1 MEMTNTCTAEK
12 QTSYLYKART
22 IIKVLFPIFVTQL
35 ALVST
40 GFFDTVMTGRYG
52 EYDLAGVAFGSN
64 LYFMFFMLFNGIFSG
79 LTPVLAYF
87 RGAKEEQKIR
97 FTVQQGMYW
106 ALLLAAVYVAAGF
119 LAVPHIIPYFSLEE
133 KVAQVACDYLAVMA
147 IGVFPIFVASVLRNF
162 IDSMSY
168 TGVTM
173 IITVVAVPVNVVL
186 NYIFIYGAFGMPAW
200 GGVGAAIGS
209 AVCFYLTLLLNV
221 LVVKYYGPFK
231 GYRIF
236 HAMPRPDFSEWK
248 RAIKFGTHIGATM
261 FCESSIFG
269 VMALLMAGC
278 GTAVIAAH
286 QSTMSINTMIY
297 MVPLSISL
305 AMTIVIGFE
314 MGAGHPREAVRYG
327 ILGRCMSFGITGMI
341 AIIIIF
347 LRPHIAEMFTT
358 SEEIKAIL
366 ANFLVCATFMQLA
379 DSINAPMQGI
389 LKGYKDVKVPFY
401 LAVFSYWVIG
411 LPLGLGMAHIGGMGP
426 YGYWVGIVGSLFV
439 GAVML
444 RIRMWKIQSKI
455 NAEYGITS
463 KN

>member
-1 MEMTNTCTAEK
+1 MEMTDMCKAEK
-12 QTSYLYKART
+12 HTSYLHKART

-64 LYFMFFMLFNGIFSG
+64 LYFMFFLLFNGIFSG

-87 RGAKEEQKIR
+87 RGAKERRKIR

-119 LAVPHIIPYFSLEE
+119 LLVPRIIPYFSLEDQ
-133 KVAQVACDYLAVMA
+133 VAQVVRDYLTVMA
-147 IGVFPIFVASVLRNF
+147 VGIFPLFVACVLRNF
-162 IDSMSY
+162 IDSMGY

-173 IITVVAVPVNVVL
+173 VITVVAVPVNVVL
-186 NYIFIYGAFGMPAW
+186 NYIFIYGAMGIPAL
-200 GGVGAAIGS
+200 GGTGAAVGS
-209 AVCFYLTLLLNV
+209 AICFYLTLLLNI

-231 GYRIF
+231 EYRIF
-236 HAMPRPDFSEWK
+236 HTMSRPNFAEWK
-248 RAIKFGTHIGATM
+248 RAIKFGSHIGATM

-269 VMALLMAGC
+269 VMALLMANY

-286 QSTMSINTMIY
+286 QSTMSVNTMIY
-297 MVPLSISL
+297 MVPMSISL

-327 ILGRCMSFGITGMI
+327 MLGRVMSFGITALI
-341 AIIIIF
+341 AIVIIY
-347 LRPHIAEMFTT
+347 LRPYIAAMFTT
-358 SEEIKAIL
+358 SEEIRAIL
-366 ANFLVCATFMQLA
+366 ANFLVLATFMQMA
-379 DSINAPMQGI
+379 DAINAPMQGI

-401 LAVFSYWVIG
+401 MAVFSYWIIG

-426 YGYWVGIVGSLFV
+426 YGYWVGIIGSLFV
-439 GAVML
+439 GAAML
-444 RIRMWKIQSKI
+444 RIRMWRIQAKI

-463 KN
+463 KK

>member
-1 MEMTNTCTAEK
+1 MEMTDRCKAEK
-12 QTSYLYKART
+12 KTSYFHKAHT

-64 LYFMFFMLFNGIFSG
+64 LYFMFFILFNGIFSG

-87 RGAKEEQKIR
+87 RGARERRKIR

-106 ALLLAAVYVAAGF
+106 ALMLAALYVAAGF
-119 LAVPHIIPYFSLEE
+119 LLVPRIIPYFSLEE
-133 KVAQVACDYLAVMA
+133 KVAQVVCSYLSVMA
-147 IGVFPIFVASVLRNF
+147 IGIFPLFVACVLRNF
-162 IDSMSY
+162 IDSMGY

-173 IITVVAVPVNVVL
+173 IITVVAVPVNVCL
-186 NYIFIYGAFGMPAW
+186 NYIFIYGALGIPAL

-231 GYRIF
+231 EYRIF
-236 HAMPRPDFSEWK
+236 STMSPPNFVEWK

-261 FCESSIFG
+261 FCESSVFG
-269 VMALLMAGC
+269 VMALLMASY

-286 QSTMSINTMIY
+286 QSAMSVNTMIY

-314 MGAGHPREAVRYG
+314 LGAGHIKEAARYG
-327 ILGRCMSFGITGMI
+327 ILGRGMAFCITAMI
-341 AIIIIF
+341 AIAIIF
-347 LRPHIAEMFTT
+347 MRPYIASMFTN
-358 SEEIKAIL
+358 SEEIKSIL
-366 ANFLVCATFMQLA
+366 TNFLVCATFLQLA
-379 DSINAPMQGI
+379 DAINAPMQGI

-426 YGYWVGIVGSLFV
+426 YGYWVGIIGSLFV

-455 NAEYGITS
+455 NAEYGIS